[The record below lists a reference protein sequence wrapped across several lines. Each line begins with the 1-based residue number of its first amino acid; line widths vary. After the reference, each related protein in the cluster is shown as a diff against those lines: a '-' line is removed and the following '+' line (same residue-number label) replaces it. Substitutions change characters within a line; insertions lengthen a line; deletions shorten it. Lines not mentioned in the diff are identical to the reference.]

1 MAEIYNNFLINSF
14 AGLLWSFL
22 ADLGGKALSLS
33 PLSMIFSFKVFIDAL
48 FQVEELLFLFC
59 RKFLLE

>member
-1 MAEIYNNFLINSF
+1 MAFQSDETVHSC
-14 AGLLWSFL
+14 FL